1 MAKPEPTYSTR
12 LRAAN
17 LQRSNAEFAVKPL
30 SLMEQL
36 RKVWRRKRTF
46 FATLIICTLLAAVV
60 GVFIKPTYEAKATVV
75 VYQLPSDPNNAATIG
90 QRVDINTESSVAA
103 SKNVTQEA
111 ASRVDSADEDL
122 PSLLRSNLQVSG
134 HSQTAVMDIYVK
146 STNPQRAADLA
157 NAVAQSYLDQRS
169 KNIANL
175 ISQYESSIAA
185 QIKATSSQA
194 ARTVLE
200 ERQAQI
206 IITSTDP
213 GRIISTAAVPSSSE
227 SRGLPIYILIG
238 LVAGAL
244 LGAFAAY
251 FVDRRDP
258 KVAYPDRLEE
268 VANRPVSMVSA
279 ANQAE
284 GIRRVLRRLNAAEGD
299 LAGAGLK
306 GIAIHSNEPRLSS
319 VVYEQLKQVLPA
331 KSVNFATASAFESI
345 AEGSSIKRVVEAKS
359 PLIVE
364 TAAKTDLS
372 KLLLAAETTGALL
385 IIASAESSYKA
396 LRDLFE
402 SADFS
407 ENTTVIPVFL
417 T

>member
-169 KNIANL
+169 ENIANL